1 MGAFSGLKDASRAYQ
16 SNALQAGK
24 YVTRIDE
31 CAFFDSAKGEMW
43 KNTLTILAIDAS
55 TGPTQHKVGEVV
67 NTFFKV
73 QTGAGGRN
81 TFQGNL
87 KGFLAGVL
95 GVEDSAIGEAEAAQ
109 ACSDQSPMKGLV
121 TVVTARRVV
130 SQKTKDAVTGQP
142 VSYVVYSWSQLLDS
156 AQITAALPAEDLK
169 RFFPNG
175 L

>member
-1 MGAFSGLKDASRAYQ
+1 MGAFSGLKDASRGYQ

-24 YVTRIDE
+24 YVARIDE

-43 KNTLTILAIDAS
+43 KNTLTILAIDPS
-55 TGPTQHKVGEVV
+55 TGPTPHKVGEVV

-73 QTGAGGRN
+73 QTGAGGKN

-87 KGFLAGVL
+87 KAFLAGVL
-95 GVEDSAIGEAEAAQ
+95 DVADDQIGEAEAGE
-109 ACSDQSPMKGLV
+109 ACGEKSPMKGLV

-142 VSYVVYSWSQLLDS
+142 VSYVVYSWSPCLD
-156 AQITAALPAEDLK
+156 AEQINAALSAEDLK
-169 RFFPNG
+169 RFFPSG